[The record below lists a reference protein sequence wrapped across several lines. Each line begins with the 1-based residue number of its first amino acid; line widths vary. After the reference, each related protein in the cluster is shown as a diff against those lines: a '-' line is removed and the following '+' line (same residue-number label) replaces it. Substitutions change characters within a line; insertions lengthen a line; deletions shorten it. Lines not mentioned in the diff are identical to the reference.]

1 MNIEKKQKD
10 GIDLALNESKINFV
24 DIESNK
30 VAVLLS
36 CISMKSDNEFYD
48 DNRFRI
54 EFNDFGRIAVSYRN
68 GTWDDKSAK
77 VEIIEPGELKSKFK
91 DLILDSMYG
100 WEFIN
105 LEEKHFTDWSDR
117 ISLDKI
123 NKSEWSEMNT
133 IDLFAEQ
140 VGKDEVTIDIRIWFS
155 DFRIFDI
162 NDKELTKEEF
172 AENGKRG
179 WNQLYETG
187 IKTEN
192 NKTTKL

>member
-1 MNIEKKQKD
+1 MNIDKKQKD

-30 VAVLLS
+30 VTVLLS
-36 CISMKSDNEFYD
+36 CISMKSNNEFYE

-68 GTWDDKSAK
+68 GTWGDENAK
-77 VEIIEPGELKSKFK
+77 VEIIGTGELKSKFK
-91 DLILDSMYG
+91 GLILDSMYG

-117 ISLDKI
+117 ISLDEI

-140 VGKDEVTIDIRIWFS
+140 VGKDGVTIDIRIWFS
-155 DFRIFDI
+155 SFRIFDI
-162 NDKELTKEEF
+162 KDKELTKEEF

-179 WNQLYETG
+179 WDQLYKTG
-187 IKTEN
+187 IKMEN
-192 NKTTKL
+192 NKTTRL

>member
-10 GIDLALNESKINFV
+10 GLDLALNESKINFV

-30 VAVLLS
+30 VTVLLS
-36 CISMKSDNEFYD
+36 CISMKSDNEFCD

-54 EFNDFGRIAVSYRN
+54 EFNDYGRIALSYRN
-68 GTWDDKSAK
+68 GLWDDKNAK
-77 VEIIEPGELKSKFK
+77 IEIIKPSELKSKFK

-117 ISLDKI
+117 ISLDEI

-140 VGKDEVTIDIRIWFS
+140 VGKNEVTIDIRIWFS
-155 DFRIFDI
+155 NFRIFDI